1 MSGGNSTRAWAGG
14 PRDSEHIFLT
24 KIDIHR
30 VINIRSQKFFRCMD
44 SPNPSTDR
52 GRHPTTPN
60 NHARAS
66 GREEGAQAAGRL
78 ARSPKHRA
86 SSSTFAR
93 VEVTRGAKAKPI
105 TRLPSEENRNPE
117 KDGGDVGR
125 GGWIEQGGSEV
136 ESGEELQLL
145 K

>member
-52 GRHPTTPN
+52 GGTLLRLIIM
-60 NHARAS
+60 HARA
-66 GREEGAQAAGRL
+66 GERKERRQQAGSL
-78 ARSPKHRA
+78 ARPSIELPAPHLPGSKSLEAPK
-86 SSSTFAR
+86 
-93 VEVTRGAKAKPI
+93 P
-105 TRLPSEENRNPE
+105 N
-117 KDGGDVGR
+117 
-125 GGWIEQGGSEV
+125 Q
-136 ESGEELQLL
+136 
-145 K
+145 